1 MDNGI
6 DSLSCVGD
14 AGHIREVTSND
25 REARAIQL
33 GRARLRAGDPDDFL
47 AAPLQMASHGAPNQ
61 PRPEAARK
69 RLLADHRDDLEHEE
83 MAILMAELDLEE
95 QQIRVAMGER

>member
-25 REARAIQL
+25 REARAIHL
-33 GRARLRAGDPDDFL
+33 GRARLRAGGPDDFL
-47 AAPLQMASHGAPNQ
+47 AARPSDGEPRRPQSTPSRGGAD
-61 PRPEAARK
+61 EAAGRS
-69 RLLADHRDDLEHEE
+69 
-83 MAILMAELDLEE
+83 
-95 QQIRVAMGER
+95 QG

>member
-25 REARAIQL
+25 REARAIHL
-33 GRARLRAGDPDDFL
+33 GRARLRVGGPDDFL
-47 AAPLQMASHGAPNQ
+47 AARPSDGEPRRPNQ
-61 PRPEAARK
+61 PRPEAART